1 MGDKKKQ
8 QRDRMAAY
16 AKMLEKQA
24 GKAVRP
30 YRADGYV
37 NLLNRYG
44 TSKDSEEAYHFVPE
58 VTIPDESLTL
68 FYEGNGLFAKIIDA
82 PAEEALK
89 HGFELEDVSDQE
101 VEDFFREALD
111 ELDWEETAMTA
122 IKWARLFGGSL
133 AVMLINDGRGLE
145 EPLDWKNIKSI
156 DDIRVYDRSVIQPD
170 YESMF
175 NYDPRDPFRTRG
187 SRLGMPETYS
197 IYSRYGNFTVHES
210 RCLVFQNG
218 LLPENSSNSIY
229 QFWGMPEYIRINKAI
244 QDAEISHRS
253 APKMLNRSVQPVYKM
268 KDLAAELATEE
279 GENKVLRRLQ
289 TIDMAR
295 GLMNSIT
302 IDSEGEDYDF
312 RTFQFTGVSDVI
324 DSACNYLSALTN
336 IPQTIL
342 FGRSP
347 AGMNATGESDL
358 ENWYSYVERIQKR
371 MLKGNLRYLLSVIF
385 QAGVATG
392 EVDEVPKIKVK
403 FNPLWTLSEIE
414 QADLD
419 QKKAQTAQAR
429 AQTAQIYVDMQAID
443 PSEVRRKLADSSE
456 FDVETMLDEY
466 DDEDDLLAAY
476 SGEEATEFGG
486 SIPQSGDFAQ
496 YASGVDIERHNVN
509 PGTEG
514 STPAEAPAA
523 TKLPQDM
530 SAEELAEVEQ
540 NSPKPEQ
547 LPPEAYQ
554 DAVEAEQKAAKVAQ
568 NNDTAAGYSNTQGEG
583 KPFSVGV
590 LVISDGKVLTGTRH
604 NDFGYGLI
612 CGPGGHGE
620 AGETPEQAAFRET
633 EEEFGISPKSLIPLG
648 RGPKE
653 PDTGLTP
660 YLFLC
665 TDYEGEPDC
674 VDLEMTNAKFR
685 TMQELDDLASTLF
698 QPFADGLDVLTTC
711 IDTALFF
718 GDDEGEMHDDLVE
731 NIGQAISDDPEK
743 EDGGPGSGNFG
754 HSGREG
760 QVGGSEER
768 SGNSEPYVGETSHG
782 LPTGVYSAKKAEWS
796 RNASRQLSDDEV
808 KEMVDA
814 TADYTRNYKDVVAAS
829 AGYEGVYASRGSL
842 MDDEEKAEAE
852 KSAETIEKMISLS
865 DKYEGT
871 AERAMTMDRDTF
883 DQFAQAAATGEPF
896 GLGHLSSWTTEEN
909 GLKRVFNSRNSEN
922 DPEISNVVLECQSKS
937 GVSIKNMAEVDMDEV
952 LFSKDARFRVT
963 SIDPEFSVGKYGAVK
978 FTLEEIEDNEDGG
991 PGSGNHGHEGV
1002 PGKVGG
1008 SAPSITESASKLLHS
1023 KSEDYKADFLS
1034 ERGMRFREIE
1044 KAISS
1049 GKLDDAVDEKLKDVA
1064 KERRAVADAAPDVS
1078 NIDKSAEKLCREIN
1092 GNDFET
1098 LISFD
1103 KDGNEVNRQTGT
1115 ATGVD
1120 YSREGSYS
1128 TLHNHPGDKDSSFSG
1143 DDVRSFAST
1152 DEQVMYMA
1160 STEKLYSLQKGK
1172 DYDGYSAKSVATHI
1186 ETLEKRFADGEMT
1199 REELIA
1205 EADLYLQLHAHEFGL
1220 VYKQQDIPSK

>member
-1 MGDKKKQ
+1 
-8 QRDRMAAY
+8 
-16 AKMLEKQA
+16 
-24 GKAVRP
+24 
-30 YRADGYV
+30 
-37 NLLNRYG
+37 
-44 TSKDSEEAYHFVPE
+44 
-58 VTIPDESLTL
+58 
-68 FYEGNGLFAKIIDA
+68 
-82 PAEEALK
+82 
-89 HGFELEDVSDQE
+89 
-101 VEDFFREALD
+101 
-111 ELDWEETAMTA
+111 
-122 IKWARLFGGSL
+122 
-133 AVMLINDGRGLE
+133 
-145 EPLDWKNIKSI
+145 
-156 DDIRVYDRSVIQPD
+156 
-170 YESMF
+170 
-175 NYDPRDPFRTRG
+175 
-187 SRLGMPETYS
+187 MPETYS
-197 IYSRYGNFTVHES
+197 IYSRYGSFTVHES

-312 RTFQFTGVSDVI
+312 RTFQFAGVSDVI

-371 MLKGNLRYLLSVIF
+371 MLKGNLRYLLSIIF

-392 EVDEVPKIKVK
+392 EVDEVPKIKVQ
-403 FNPLWTLSEIE
+403 FNPLWTLSESE

-419 QKKAQTAQAR
+419 QKKAQTAQTR

-443 PSEVRRKLADSSE
+443 PTEVRRKLADSSE
-456 FDVETMLDEY
+456 FDVETLLDEY
-466 DDEDDLLAAY
+466 DDEEDLLAAY
-476 SGEEATEFGG
+476 SGEEAADFGR
-486 SIPQSGDFAQ
+486 SIHQSGDLAQ

-540 NSPKPEQ
+540 NSHKLEQ
-547 LPPEAYQ
+547 LPPETYQ
-554 DAVEAEQKAAKVAQ
+554 DAAEAEQKAAKVAQ

-620 AGETPEQAAFRET
+620 EGETPEQAAFRET

-674 VDLEMTNAKFR
+674 VDLEMTGAKFR
-685 TMQELDDLASTLF
+685 TMQELDELASTLF

-718 GDDEGEMHDDLVE
+718 GDDGGEMHDKLAESVG
-731 NIGQAISDDPEK
+731 NAVVGDPEN

-754 HSGREG
+754 HKGRPGET
-760 QVGGSEER
+760 GGSTDR
-768 SGNSEPYVGETSHG
+768 AGSSEPYEGETSHG
-782 LPTGVYSAKKAEWS
+782 LPAGVYSSKKSEWS

-829 AGYEGVYASRGSL
+829 AGYQGVYASRGSI
-842 MDDEEKAEAE
+842 MDEDEKAEAE
-852 KSAETIEKMISLS
+852 KSAAAIEKMISLS
-865 DKYEGT
+865 DKYEGKT
-871 AERAMTMDRDTF
+871 NRAMTMDQDTF
-883 DQFAQAAATGEPF
+883 DQFAQAAGSGEPF
-896 GLGHLSSWTTEEN
+896 SLGHLSSWTTDGN
-909 GLKRVFNSRNSEN
+909 SLKRVFNSRNSEN
-922 DPEISNVVLECQSKS
+922 DPEIMNVVLECKSKS
-937 GVSIKNMAEVDMDEV
+937 GVSIKSMADLDMDEV
-952 LFSKDARFRVT
+952 LYSKDALFKATGVE
-963 SIDPEFSVGKYGAVK
+963 PGYSVGKYNAVK
-978 FTLEEIEDNEDGG
+978 FVLEEVQ
-991 PGSGNHGHEGV
+991 P
-1002 PGKVGG
+1002 K
-1008 SAPSITESASKLLHS
+1008 TE
-1023 KSEDYKADFLS
+1023 
-1034 ERGMRFREIE
+1034 
-1044 KAISS
+1044 
-1049 GKLDDAVDEKLKDVA
+1049 
-1064 KERRAVADAAPDVS
+1064 
-1078 NIDKSAEKLCREIN
+1078 
-1092 GNDFET
+1092 
-1098 LISFD
+1098 
-1103 KDGNEVNRQTGT
+1103 
-1115 ATGVD
+1115 
-1120 YSREGSYS
+1120 
-1128 TLHNHPGDKDSSFSG
+1128 
-1143 DDVRSFAST
+1143 
-1152 DEQVMYMA
+1152 
-1160 STEKLYSLQKGK
+1160 
-1172 DYDGYSAKSVATHI
+1172 
-1186 ETLEKRFADGEMT
+1186 
-1199 REELIA
+1199 
-1205 EADLYLQLHAHEFGL
+1205 
-1220 VYKQQDIPSK
+1220 QD